1 MWSMEYNPSLFSMLE
16 SDSGTSGAK
25 SNDENVL
32 KQCGKFERK
41 NLQVTKKD
49 EIPLS
54 VYIVASVLEIKNKR
68 LLSEA
73 KGLDDVVKVC
83 VCLSLSHTHARTH
96 TIAMMMIVILSC
108 VHVFL
113 CKQILND
120 ITGSLDAKKA
130 CRGALQIH
138 EKYLNTVSPLLMH
151 KTRDI
156 HE

>member
-1 MWSMEYNPSLFSMLE
+1 
-16 SDSGTSGAK
+16 
-25 SNDENVL
+25 
-32 KQCGKFERK
+32 
-41 NLQVTKKD
+41 
-49 EIPLS
+49 
-54 VYIVASVLEIKNKR
+54 
-68 LLSEA
+68 
-73 KGLDDVVKVC
+73 
-83 VCLSLSHTHARTH
+83 
-96 TIAMMMIVILSC
+96 MMMIVILSC